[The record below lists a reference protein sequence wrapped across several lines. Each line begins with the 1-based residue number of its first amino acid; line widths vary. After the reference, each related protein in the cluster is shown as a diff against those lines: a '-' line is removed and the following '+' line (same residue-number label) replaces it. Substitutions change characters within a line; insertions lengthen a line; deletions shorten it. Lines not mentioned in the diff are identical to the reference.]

1 MGKRKIQIQELS
13 NEKTRQLTLAKRK
26 KGLIKK
32 AMELAILC
40 NADVFIQIEGGDDRE
55 STLFSSSDLK
65 SMSEII
71 TNDIKKNKKSLLFKE
86 DYDKMYNSSKPS
98 KRRKTN
104 SLNSTTINSIS
115 LKNQFNS
122 DFLDE
127 LEKNEVEDIIFQ
139 NVNLNQNLDLN
150 VDETM
155 FDNKESLAST
165 FSELSEYT
173 IQ

>member
-1 MGKRKIQIQELS
+1 MGKRKIQIQQLS

-40 NADVFIQIEGGDDRE
+40 NADVFIEVAGEDKETTI
-55 STLFSSSDLK
+55 FSSSDLK

-71 TNDIKKNKKSLLFKE
+71 TTDIKKSKKSLLFKE
-86 DYDKMYNSSKPS
+86 DYERMYNSSNVS
-98 KRRKTN
+98 KKRKTN
-104 SLNSTTINSIS
+104 SLNSTTLKSNSQ
-115 LKNQFNS
+115 KNQFNS

-127 LEKNEVEDIIFQ
+127 IEKEEINFQ
-139 NVNLNQNLDLN
+139 NVNTNQNVDIN
-150 VDETM
+150 VDDAIFE
-155 FDNKESLAST
+155 NKESLAST

>member
-1 MGKRKIQIQELS
+1 MGKRKIQIQQLS

-40 NADVFIQIEGGDDRE
+40 NADVFIEVAGEDKETTI
-55 STLFSSSDLK
+55 FSSSDLK

-71 TNDIKKNKKSLLFKE
+71 TTDIKKSKKSLLFKE
-86 DYDKMYNSSKPS
+86 DYERMYNSSNVS
-98 KRRKTN
+98 KKRKTN
-104 SLNSTTINSIS
+104 SLNSTTLNSIGQ
-115 LKNQFNS
+115 KNQFNS

-127 LEKNEVEDIIFQ
+127 IEKEEINFQ
-139 NVNLNQNLDLN
+139 NVNTNQNVDIN
-150 VDETM
+150 VDDAI

>member
-1 MGKRKIQIQELS
+1 MGKRKIQIQQLS

-32 AMELAILC
+32 AMKLAILC
-40 NADVFIQIEGGDDRE
+40 NADVFIEVAGEDKETTI
-55 STLFSSSDLK
+55 FSSSDLK

-71 TNDIKKNKKSLLFKE
+71 TTDIKKSKKSLLFKE
-86 DYDKMYNSSKPS
+86 DYERMYNSSNVS
-98 KRRKTN
+98 KKRKTN
-104 SLNSTTINSIS
+104 SLNSTTLNSIGQ
-115 LKNQFNS
+115 KNQFNS

-127 LEKNEVEDIIFQ
+127 IEKEEINFQ
-139 NVNLNQNLDLN
+139 NVNTNQNVDIN
-150 VDETM
+150 VDDAI

>member
-1 MGKRKIQIQELS
+1 MGKRKIQIQQLS

-40 NADVFIQIEGGDDRE
+40 NADVFIEVAGEDKETTI
-55 STLFSSSDLK
+55 FSSSDLK

-71 TNDIKKNKKSLLFKE
+71 TTDIKKSKKSLLFKE
-86 DYDKMYNSSKPS
+86 DYERMYNSTNVSK
-98 KRRKTN
+98 KRKTN
-104 SLNSTTINSIS
+104 SLNSTTLNSIGQ
-115 LKNQFNS
+115 KNQFNS

-127 LEKNEVEDIIFQ
+127 IEKEEINFQ
-139 NVNLNQNLDLN
+139 NVNTNQNVDIN
-150 VDETM
+150 VDDAI

>member
-1 MGKRKIQIQELS
+1 MGKRKIQIQQLS

-40 NADVFIQIEGGDDRE
+40 NADVFIQVAGEDKE
-55 STLFSSSDLK
+55 TTLFSSSDLK

-71 TNDIKKNKKSLLFKE
+71 TKDIKKSKKSLLFKE
-86 DYDKMYNSSKPS
+86 DYEKMYNSAKPS
-98 KRRKTN
+98 KRRKTT
-104 SLNSTTINSIS
+104 SLNSTTLNSIS
-115 LKNQFNS
+115 QKNQFNS
-122 DFLDE
+122 EFLE
-127 LEKNEVEDIIFQ
+127 QFEKNDIEDIIFQ
-139 NVNLNQNLDLN
+139 NVNSNQNVDLN
-150 VDETM
+150 VDEGI

>member
-1 MGKRKIQIQELS
+1 MGKRKIQIQQLS

-40 NADVFIQIEGGDDRE
+40 NADVFIEVAGEDKETTI
-55 STLFSSSDLK
+55 FSSSDLK

-71 TNDIKKNKKSLLFKE
+71 TSDIKKSKKSLLFKE
-86 DYDKMYNSSKPS
+86 DYERMYNSKAS

-104 SLNSTTINSIS
+104 SVNSTTLNSIS
-115 LKNQFNS
+115 LKNQFSS

-127 LEKNEVEDIIFQ
+127 IEKNEGEEINFQ
-139 NVNLNQNLDLN
+139 NVNMNQNVDIN
-150 VDETM
+150 VDDTI

>member
-1 MGKRKIQIQELS
+1 MGKRKIQIQQLS

-26 KGLIKK
+26 TGLIKK

-40 NADVFIQIEGGDDRE
+40 NADVFIEVAGEDKETTI
-55 STLFSSSDLK
+55 FSSSDLK

-71 TNDIKKNKKSLLFKE
+71 TTDIKKSKKSLLFKE
-86 DYDKMYNSSKPS
+86 DYERMYNSSNVS
-98 KRRKTN
+98 KKRKTN
-104 SLNSTTINSIS
+104 SLNSTTLNSIGQ
-115 LKNQFNS
+115 KNQFNS

-127 LEKNEVEDIIFQ
+127 IEKEEINFQ
-139 NVNLNQNLDLN
+139 NVNTNQNVDIN
-150 VDETM
+150 VDDAI

>member
-1 MGKRKIQIQELS
+1 MGKRKIQIQQLS

-40 NADVFIQIEGGDDRE
+40 NADVFIEVAGEDKETTI
-55 STLFSSSDLK
+55 FSSSDLK

-71 TNDIKKNKKSLLFKE
+71 TTDIKKSKKSLLFKE
-86 DYDKMYNSSKPS
+86 DYERMYNSSNVS
-98 KRRKTN
+98 KKRKTN
-104 SLNSTTINSIS
+104 SLNSTTLNSIGQ
-115 LKNQFNS
+115 KNQFNS

-127 LEKNEVEDIIFQ
+127 IEKEEINFQ
-139 NVNLNQNLDLN
+139 NVNTNQNVDIN
-150 VDETM
+150 VDDAI
-155 FDNKESLAST
+155 FDNKESLSST

>member
-1 MGKRKIQIQELS
+1 MGKRKIQIQQLS

-40 NADVFIQIEGGDDRE
+40 NADVFIEVAGEDKETTI
-55 STLFSSSDLK
+55 FSSSDLK

-71 TNDIKKNKKSLLFKE
+71 TTDIKKSKKSLLFKE
-86 DYDKMYNSSKPS
+86 DYERMYNSSNVS
-98 KRRKTN
+98 KKRKTN
-104 SLNSTTINSIS
+104 SLNSTTLNSIGQ
-115 LKNQFNS
+115 KNQFNS
-122 DFLDE
+122 DFFDE
-127 LEKNEVEDIIFQ
+127 IEKEEINFQ
-139 NVNLNQNLDLN
+139 NVNTNQNVDIN
-150 VDETM
+150 VDDAIFE
-155 FDNKESLAST
+155 NKESLAST

>member
-1 MGKRKIQIQELS
+1 MGKRKIQIQQLS

-40 NADVFIQIEGGDDRE
+40 NADVFIQVAGEDKE
-55 STLFSSSDLK
+55 TTLFSSSDLK

-71 TNDIKKNKKSLLFKE
+71 TNDIKKSKKSLLFKE
-86 DYDKMYNSSKPS
+86 DYEKMYNSAKPS
-98 KRRKTN
+98 KRRKTT
-104 SLNSTTINSIS
+104 SLNSE
-115 LKNQFNS
+115 
-122 DFLDE
+122 FLE
-127 LEKNEVEDIIFQ
+127 EFEKNDIEDIIFQ
-139 NVNLNQNLDLN
+139 NVNSNQNVDLN
-150 VDETM
+150 VDEGI

>member
-1 MGKRKIQIQELS
+1 MGKRKIQIQQLS

-40 NADVFIQIEGGDDRE
+40 NADVFIEVAGEDKETTI
-55 STLFSSSDLK
+55 FSSSDLK

-71 TNDIKKNKKSLLFKE
+71 TTDIKKSKKSLLFKE
-86 DYDKMYNSSKPS
+86 DYERMYNSSNVAK
-98 KRRKTN
+98 KRKTN
-104 SLNSTTINSIS
+104 SLNSTTLNSIGQ
-115 LKNQFNS
+115 KNQFNS

-127 LEKNEVEDIIFQ
+127 IEKEEINFQ
-139 NVNLNQNLDLN
+139 NVNTNQNVDIN
-150 VDETM
+150 VDDAIFE
-155 FDNKESLAST
+155 NKESLAST

>member
-1 MGKRKIQIQELS
+1 MRKRKIQIQQLS

-40 NADVFIQIEGGDDRE
+40 NADVFIEVAGEDKETTI
-55 STLFSSSDLK
+55 FSSSDLK

-71 TNDIKKNKKSLLFKE
+71 TTDIKKSKKSLLFKE
-86 DYDKMYNSSKPS
+86 DYERMYNSSNVS
-98 KRRKTN
+98 KKRKTN
-104 SLNSTTINSIS
+104 SLNSTTLNSIGQ
-115 LKNQFNS
+115 KNQFNS

-127 LEKNEVEDIIFQ
+127 IEKEEINFQ
-139 NVNLNQNLDLN
+139 NVNTNQNVDIN
-150 VDETM
+150 VDDAI

>member
-1 MGKRKIQIQELS
+1 MGKRKIQIQQLS

-40 NADVFIQIEGGDDRE
+40 NADVFIEVAGEDKETTI
-55 STLFSSSDLK
+55 FSSSDLK

-71 TNDIKKNKKSLLFKE
+71 TTDIKKSKKSLLFKE
-86 DYDKMYNSSKPS
+86 DYERMYNSSNVS
-98 KRRKTN
+98 KKRKTN
-104 SLNSTTINSIS
+104 SLNSTTLNSIGQ
-115 LKNQFNS
+115 KNQFNS

-127 LEKNEVEDIIFQ
+127 IEKEEINFQ
-139 NVNLNQNLDLN
+139 NVNTNQNVNIN
-150 VDETM
+150 VDDAIFE
-155 FDNKESLAST
+155 NKESLAST

>member
-1 MGKRKIQIQELS
+1 MGKRKIQIQQLS

-26 KGLIKK
+26 TGLIKK

-40 NADVFIQIEGGDDRE
+40 NADVFIEVAGEDKETTI
-55 STLFSSSDLK
+55 FSSSDLK

-71 TNDIKKNKKSLLFKE
+71 TTDIKKSKKSLLFKE
-86 DYDKMYNSSKPS
+86 DYERMYNSSNVS
-98 KRRKTN
+98 KKRKTN
-104 SLNSTTINSIS
+104 SLNSTTLNSIGQ
-115 LKNQFNS
+115 KNQFNS

-127 LEKNEVEDIIFQ
+127 IEKEEINFQ
-139 NVNLNQNLDLN
+139 NVNTNQNVDIN
-150 VDETM
+150 VDDAI
-155 FDNKESLAST
+155 FDKKESLAST

>member
-1 MGKRKIQIQELS
+1 MGKRKIQIQQLS

-32 AMELAILC
+32 ALELAILC
-40 NADVFIQIEGGDDRE
+40 NADVFIEVAGEDKETTI
-55 STLFSSSDLK
+55 FSSSDLK

-71 TNDIKKNKKSLLFKE
+71 TTDIKKSKKSLLFKE
-86 DYDKMYNSSKPS
+86 DYERMYNSSNVS
-98 KRRKTN
+98 KKRKTN
-104 SLNSTTINSIS
+104 SLNSTTLNSIGQ
-115 LKNQFNS
+115 KNQFNS

-127 LEKNEVEDIIFQ
+127 IEKEEINFQ
-139 NVNLNQNLDLN
+139 NVNTNQNVDIN
-150 VDETM
+150 VDDAIFE
-155 FDNKESLAST
+155 NKESLAST

>member
-1 MGKRKIQIQELS
+1 MGKRKIQIQQLS

-40 NADVFIQIEGGDDRE
+40 NADVFIEVAGEDKETTI
-55 STLFSSSDLK
+55 FSSSDLK

-71 TNDIKKNKKSLLFKE
+71 TTDIKKSKKSLLFKE
-86 DYDKMYNSSKPS
+86 DYERMYNSSNVS
-98 KRRKTN
+98 KKRKTN
-104 SLNSTTINSIS
+104 SLNSTTLNSIGQ
-115 LKNQFNS
+115 KNQFNS

-127 LEKNEVEDIIFQ
+127 IEKEEINFQ
-139 NVNLNQNLDLN
+139 NVNTNQNVDIN
-150 VDETM
+150 VDDAIFE
-155 FDNKESLAST
+155 NKESLAST

>member
-1 MGKRKIQIQELS
+1 MGKRKIQIQQLS
-13 NEKTRQLTLAKRK
+13 NEKTRQLTLDKRK

-40 NADVFIQIEGGDDRE
+40 NADVFIEVAGEDKETTI
-55 STLFSSSDLK
+55 FSSSDLK

-71 TNDIKKNKKSLLFKE
+71 TTDIKKSKKSLLFKE
-86 DYDKMYNSSKPS
+86 DYERMYNSSNVS
-98 KRRKTN
+98 KKRKTN
-104 SLNSTTINSIS
+104 SLNSTTLNSIGQ
-115 LKNQFNS
+115 KNQFNS

-127 LEKNEVEDIIFQ
+127 IEKEEINFQ
-139 NVNLNQNLDLN
+139 NVNTNQNVDIN
-150 VDETM
+150 VDDAI

>member
-1 MGKRKIQIQELS
+1 MGKRKIEMTKIKDRLNSQI
-13 NEKTRQLTLAKRK
+13 TYYKRK

-40 NADVFIQIEGGDDRE
+40 NADVFIQVAGEDKE
-55 STLFSSSDLK
+55 TTLFSSSDLK

-71 TNDIKKNKKSLLFKE
+71 TKNNKKSKKSLLFKE
-86 DYDKMYNSSKPS
+86 DYEKMYNSAKPS
-98 KRRKTN
+98 KRRKTT
-104 SLNSTTINSIS
+104 SLNSTTLNSIS
-115 LKNQFNS
+115 QKNQFNS
-122 DFLDE
+122 EFLE
-127 LEKNEVEDIIFQ
+127 EFEKNDIEDIIFQ
-139 NVNLNQNLDLN
+139 NVNSNQNVDLN
-150 VDETM
+150 VDEGI

>member
-1 MGKRKIQIQELS
+1 MGKRKIQIQQLS

-40 NADVFIQIEGGDDRE
+40 NADVFIQVAGEDKE
-55 STLFSSSDLK
+55 TTLFSSSDLK

-71 TNDIKKNKKSLLFKE
+71 TNDIKKSKKSLLFKE
-86 DYDKMYNSSKPS
+86 DYEKMYNSAKPS
-98 KRRKTN
+98 KRRKTT
-104 SLNSTTINSIS
+104 SLNSTTLNSIS
-115 LKNQFNS
+115 QKNQFNS
-122 DFLDE
+122 EFLE
-127 LEKNEVEDIIFQ
+127 FEKNDIEDIIFQ
-139 NVNLNQNLDLN
+139 NVNSNQNVDLN
-150 VDETM
+150 VDEGI

>member
-1 MGKRKIQIQELS
+1 MGKRKIQIQQLS

-26 KGLIKK
+26 QGLIKK

-40 NADVFIQIEGGDDRE
+40 NADVFIEVAGEDKETTI
-55 STLFSSSDLK
+55 FSSSDLK

-71 TNDIKKNKKSLLFKE
+71 TTDIKKSKKSLLFKE
-86 DYDKMYNSSKPS
+86 DYERMYNSSNVS
-98 KRRKTN
+98 KKRKTN
-104 SLNSTTINSIS
+104 SLNSTTLNSIGQ
-115 LKNQFNS
+115 KNQFNS

-127 LEKNEVEDIIFQ
+127 IEKEEINFQ
-139 NVNLNQNLDLN
+139 NVNTNQNVDIN
-150 VDETM
+150 VDDAIFE
-155 FDNKESLAST
+155 NKESLAST